1 MRVPYSLSP
10 PPPLSLSRAQCL
22 APADPH
28 AITTL
33 ESNPAGVVVGELSR
47 DSLTNLR
54 HRSDKG
60 IFELMI
66 SAVVR
71 NGAAT
76 RSGFTGQGVYH
87 APHKKR
93 PGLSSGTCEHGI
105 NAVAVAK
112 PGGRAR
118 GVEVTKV
125 RIGALSDEAELV
137 GMLRHCLARTSLAD
151 VSSRSEWKAD
161 VSDGNVKVMHGPRV
175 RGHGFAERTV
185 PAS

>member
-1 MRVPYSLSP
+1 M
-10 PPPLSLSRAQCL
+10 
-22 APADPH
+22 
-28 AITTL
+28 
-33 ESNPAGVVVGELSR
+33 GELSR

-151 VSSRSEWKAD
+151 VSSRSEWRAD
-161 VSDGNVKVMHGPRV
+161 VSDGKVKVMHGPRV